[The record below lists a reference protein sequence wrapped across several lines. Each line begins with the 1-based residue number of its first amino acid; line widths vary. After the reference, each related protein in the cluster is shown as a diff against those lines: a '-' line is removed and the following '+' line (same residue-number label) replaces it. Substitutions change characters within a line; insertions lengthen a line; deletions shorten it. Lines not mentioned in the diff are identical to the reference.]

1 MKKQFLFAALA
12 VATLFSACSQEE
24 ELSKNE
30 GATPVNFV
38 IGGVG
43 ARTTTTDAFV
53 ASFEVDDE
61 VGIFSTGLK
70 NNQIANGQYK
80 VANSNNIYS
89 LQPVETTDF
98 YFDNEADASF
108 YAYYPYAESVTSNA
122 VTLTV
127 KADQS
132 VTNEADNFNCNDLLV
147 ATQTVAAGAATADG
161 VTLAFDH
168 VMSFVELTF
177 GTNLA
182 TIGVSEVAMTIASPT
197 ITYDFTST
205 ETVKY
210 AVSGAE
216 TSIKMYKK
224 GDNKFWA
231 IVPPQTIQGGKALFT
246 ITAENDRTY
255 SYTVAADAT
264 EEFKSNAVRKI
275 KLDVASPEEPE
286 TTTVFK
292 IASISINGWGTIDE
306 EAEEKEVEEVVVP
319 AIELISSITGTIG
332 ESTVLNTATSLNDIA
347 TEGWWSLLIGN
358 TNTSTISKSSD
369 NSSFELIIGTEG
381 WNNRCLVYRVAA
393 DKIENSA
400 TKKFKMSLNAKMTVG
415 SQVRVSARQ
424 ISAQNFFNI
433 GVDTSISKNL
443 SVSSDYLQSN
453 AEFVMDF
460 NKYTTSTS
468 GLTSES
474 WTSTESSQLD
484 DVIIMITANSTNTT
498 VNVKDISLIEVKE

>member
-275 KLDVASPEEPE
+275 KLDVASPDEPE

-292 IASISINGWGTIDE
+292 IASISVNDWGTIDE

-319 AIELISSITGTIG
+319 AIELISSTDFTNASLGT
-332 ESTVLNTATSLNDIA
+332 V
-347 TEGWWSLLIGN
+347 
-358 TNTSTISKSSD
+358 
-369 NSSFELIIGTEG
+369 
-381 WNNRCLVYRVAA
+381 
-393 DKIENSA
+393 
-400 TKKFKMSLNAKMTVG
+400 VG
-415 SQVRVSARQ
+415 
-424 ISAQNFFNI
+424 
-433 GVDTSISKNL
+433 
-443 SVSSDYLQSN
+443 
-453 AEFVMDF
+453 
-460 NKYTTSTS
+460 
-468 GLTSES
+468 GLTSMNTIGWAQVGPENNAMVTLGNGTLTIKAPSAVSSS
-474 WTSTESSQLD
+474 WYNRAVICRTAPISKVTKFELKFTVKSDKAEGSSDLQLAVMMPEATNNTWFKLNSTTAANYCAVTKEAVEKIYTIDLTQSNPANAVYANGILLLFSPKSAD
-484 DVIIMITANSTNTT
+484 DVTYTITNLTL
-498 VNVKDISLIEVKE
+498 VEVKE